1 MAQLWHTHNEKMQ
14 NQTKEKSI
22 LQNAAYY
29 LTLPAQWD

>member
-1 MAQLWHTHNEKMQ
+1 MTHSQRKNAE
-14 NQTKEKSI
+14 NDQTKEKSI